1 MSDQTSPSAGRHSA
15 DATASTPSWREQQ
28 RATAAA
34 HEEVLIARQRAE
46 AAAAREQISSF
57 LRRVQAQKFGPQPV
71 ELQARSYDG
80 KTRYK
85 TPLTGWYLRKDETV
99 AIDTQGNFYVLTVP
113 GSLSARFKG
122 VTPVPSEPTLVLG
135 AGGKD
140 GESIDLSAAL
150 ARLLGR

>member
-1 MSDQTSPSAGRHSA
+1 MSDQSSLNHSRTQTDSAA
-15 DATASTPSWREQQ
+15 AWREQQ

-34 HEEVLIARQRAE
+34 HEEVLASRQRAE
-46 AAAAREQISSF
+46 TAAAREQITTF
-57 LRRVQAQKFGPQPV
+57 LRRVQAQRFGAPQPV

-80 KTRYK
+80 RTRYK

-99 AIDTQGNFYVLTVP
+99 AIDTVGNFYVLTVP

-122 VTPVPSEPTLVLG
+122 VTPVPSDPTLVLG

-140 GESIDLSAAL
+140 GESIDLSVAL
-150 ARLLGR
+150 ARLLGK

>member
-1 MSDQTSPSAGRHSA
+1 LSHQSAPNPDKQV
-15 DATASTPSWREQQ
+15 DAAAAWREQQ

-34 HEEVLIARQRAE
+34 HEEMLLARQRAE
-46 AAAAREQISSF
+46 SAAAREQITQF
-57 LRRVQAQKFGPQPV
+57 LRKVQRFGPQPV
-71 ELQARSYDG
+71 ELRAHSYDG
-80 KTRYK
+80 GSRYK
-85 TPLTGWYLRKDETV
+85 TPLTGWYLRIDETI
-99 AIDTQGNFYVLTVP
+99 AIDTAGNFYVLTVP

-150 ARLLGR
+150 ARLLGK

>member
-1 MSDQTSPSAGRHSA
+1 MSEQTPSNPSAPA
-15 DATASTPSWREQQ
+15 DNAAATWREQQ

-34 HEEVLIARQRAE
+34 HEEVLATRQAAE
-46 AAAAREQISSF
+46 AAAARAQIASF
-57 LRRVQAQKFGPQPV
+57 LRRVNGQRFGPQPV
-71 ELQARSYDG
+71 ELRARSYDG
-80 KTRYK
+80 GTRYK

-99 AIDTQGNFYVLTVP
+99 AIDTAGNFYILTVP

-150 ARLLGR
+150 SRLLGK